1 MAKVKGCGF
10 SGRAVRNAF
19 TAPADAVALMAPR
32 RSDVSGVCILFP
44 GEAIPVRPH
53 AEGCRSTVG
62 SSSGVKCTPPKLF
75 ACRKNFSLRPFPP
88 PFAVAPLPFAAREL
102 TREMDNHHH
111 RRKPGCTRNV
121 NVKTA
126 AQESSRKM
134 GEEQNPVSVAREW
147 VAQATSLKAGSP
159 SSDVSRYG
167 DVQVEI
173 RTNGTLNWRAWSF
186 EPDFLFELKRNLQ
199 YVQL

>member
-1 MAKVKGCGF
+1 M
-10 SGRAVRNAF
+10 
-19 TAPADAVALMAPR
+19 
-32 RSDVSGVCILFP
+32 
-44 GEAIPVRPH
+44 H
-53 AEGCRSTVG
+53 
-62 SSSGVKCTPPKLF
+62 
-75 ACRKNFSLRPFPP
+75 
-88 PFAVAPLPFAAREL
+88 
-102 TREMDNHHH
+102 
-111 RRKPGCTRNV
+111 TRNV

-134 GEEQNPVSVAREW
+134 GEGQNPVSVAREW
-147 VAQATSLKAGSP
+147 VAQATALKAGVTVTV
-159 SSDVSRYG
+159 SDVSRYG